1 MREGDLFDNLP
12 DPEEEKTA
20 AQPEPAPVAELD
32 FEAAPL
38 PEPEAGPEV
47 PAEDETPEPEAAPEP
62 PPPPQVHYHTVPT
75 SSGTLGQTMTELRR
89 ARGLELRDVA
99 DETRIKSCYLQAL
112 EEDRFDELP
121 HMVYVLAYV
130 KKLCALYGV
139 SDADTEELVAGLR
152 EQLAYEI
159 PEDIDKSVICR
170 EQDEENRR
178 KLQQITISL
187 IAGAA
192 LIVLLLVIGATTLIL
207 RSQRPKGEPE
217 DAEMTLSE
225 SWFSG
230 HRKPLALTVSPVS
243 ETPPRR

>member
-12 DPEEEKTA
+12 DPEEEKAA
-20 AQPEPAPVAELD
+20 AQPGPAPAV
-32 FEAAPL
+32 
-38 PEPEAGPEV
+38 EPEFETAPPPVPEDEPEL
-47 PAEDETPEPEAAPEP
+47 PAEDETLVSEPEAAPEP
-62 PPPPQVHYHTVPT
+62 PPVHYHTVPT
-75 SSGTLGQTMTELRR
+75 RSGTLGQTMTELRR
-89 ARGLELRDVA
+89 ARGLELREVA

-139 SDADTEELVAGLR
+139 ADADTEELVSGLR

-207 RSQRPKGEPE
+207 RSQRPKDELE

-230 HRKPLALTVSPVS
+230 HRKPQALTVSPVS